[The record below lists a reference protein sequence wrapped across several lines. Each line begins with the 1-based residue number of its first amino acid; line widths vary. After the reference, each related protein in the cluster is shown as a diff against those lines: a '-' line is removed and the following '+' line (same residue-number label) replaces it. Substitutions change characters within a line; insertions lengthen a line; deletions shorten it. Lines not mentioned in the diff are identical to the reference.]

1 MDKFKDFLYNKNDII
16 IALLILMLAAAIIYN
31 RVDAIMNYD
40 LSDIET
46 ESSLIEAVRQF
57 AQSFLAGLIRQG
69 GRHGSHHIYGNV
81 RQGPQQ
87 GLCHRRF
94 QR

>member
-57 AQSFLAGLIRQG
+57 AQSFLAG
-69 GRHGSHHIYGNV
+69 
-81 RQGPQQ
+81 
-87 GLCHRRF
+87 
-94 QR
+94 